1 MAGVNPQ
8 ILTNSLNRARTL
20 INDANFN
27 NLVERNAKKNNNID
41 DLGNYAYK
49 SNSMPKKSTNLNNL
63 PKESFANSKLP
74 KEILDELYTNPIDTN
89 VGNGSMIEQLL
100 SPLES
105 SNVPITNESAMPQ
118 KNMVQVPNVV
128 NNIDYTI
135 IKAIIDESVKRNL
148 SEMLGNIGN
157 DLKIIKINKG
167 NKIQLIDTKGNLYES
182 TLSLKANINE
192 IKK

>member
-8 ILTNSLNRARTL
+8 ILTNSLNRARIL

-49 SNSMPKKSTNLNNL
+49 SNSMLKKSTNLNNL